1 MKAIDTKEKNSKL
14 SMLSIFGGCLFLL
27 FISMSLYLAY
37 LYYNSPS
44 PSSINKNDT
53 INLTLVAEP
62 VLASTGDIVSLQDSS
77 CKYYGE
83 LVDAKDE
90 FGGTR
95 GLYIQ
100 VNDKVCGNLKEEI
113 ALRSRTYDL
122 NTLIAIGE
130 KVSLY
135 RKKI

>member
-1 MKAIDTKEKNSKL
+1 MKAIDTKEKDSKL

-27 FISMSLYLAY
+27 FISISLYLAY

-77 CKYYGE
+77 CKYYGK
-83 LVDAKDE
+83 LVNAKDE

-100 VNDKVCGNLKEEI
+100 VNDKVCGDLKEEI

>member
-1 MKAIDTKEKNSKL
+1 MKAIDTKEKDSKL
-14 SMLSIFGGCLFLL
+14 SLLSIFGVGVFLL

-37 LYYNSPS
+37 LYYNSPT

-53 INLTLVAEP
+53 INLTLIAEP
-62 VLASTGDIVSLQDSS
+62 VLASTGDIVSLQDAR
-77 CKYYGE
+77 CKYYGK
-83 LVDAKDE
+83 LVNAKDE
-90 FGGTR
+90 FGGAR
-95 GLYIQ
+95 GLYFQ
-100 VNDKVCGNLKEEI
+100 VNDKVCGDLKEEV

-135 RKKI
+135 QK

>member
-1 MKAIDTKEKNSKL
+1 MKAIDTKEKDSKL
-14 SMLSIFGGCLFLL
+14 SLLSIFGVGVFLF

-53 INLTLVAEP
+53 INLTLIAEP
-62 VLASTGDIVSLQDSS
+62 VLASTGDIVSLQDAR
-77 CKYYGE
+77 CKYYGK
-83 LVDAKDE
+83 LVNAKDE
-90 FGGTR
+90 FGGAR
-95 GLYIQ
+95 GLYFQ
-100 VNDKVCGNLKEEI
+100 VNDKVCGDLKKEV

-135 RKKI
+135 QK

>member
-1 MKAIDTKEKNSKL
+1 MKAIDTNEKDSKL
-14 SMLSIFGGCLFLL
+14 SLLSIFGVGVFLL

-37 LYYNSPS
+37 LYYNSPT

-53 INLTLVAEP
+53 INLTLIAEP
-62 VLASTGDIVSLQDSS
+62 VLASTGDIVSLQDAR
-77 CKYYGE
+77 CKYYGK
-83 LVDAKDE
+83 LVNAKDE

-95 GLYIQ
+95 GLYFQ
-100 VNDKVCGNLKEEI
+100 VNDKVCGDLKEEV

-135 RKKI
+135 QK

>member
-1 MKAIDTKEKNSKL
+1 MKAIDTKEKDSKL
-14 SMLSIFGGCLFLL
+14 SLLSIFGVGVFLF

-37 LYYNSPS
+37 LYYNSPT

-53 INLTLVAEP
+53 INLTLIAEP
-62 VLASTGDIVSLQDSS
+62 VLASTGDIVSLQDAR
-77 CKYYGE
+77 CKYYGK
-83 LVDAKDE
+83 LVNAKDE
-90 FGGTR
+90 FGGAR
-95 GLYIQ
+95 GLYFQ
-100 VNDKVCGNLKEEI
+100 VNDKVCGDLKEEV

-135 RKKI
+135 QK

>member
-1 MKAIDTKEKNSKL
+1 MKAIDTKEKDSKL
-14 SMLSIFGGCLFLL
+14 SLLSIFGMGVFLL

-37 LYYNSPS
+37 LYYNSPT

-53 INLTLVAEP
+53 INLTLIAEP
-62 VLASTGDIVSLQDSS
+62 VLASTGDIVSLQDAR
-77 CKYYGE
+77 CKYYGK
-83 LVDAKDE
+83 LVTAKDE
-90 FGGTR
+90 FGGAR
-95 GLYIQ
+95 GLYFQ
-100 VNDKVCGNLKEEI
+100 VNDKVCGDLKEEV

-135 RKKI
+135 QK

>member
-1 MKAIDTKEKNSKL
+1 MKALDTKEKDSKL
-14 SMLSIFGGCLFLL
+14 SLLSIFGVGVFLL

-37 LYYNSPS
+37 LYYNSPT

-53 INLTLVAEP
+53 INLTLIAEP
-62 VLASTGDIVSLQDSS
+62 VLASTGDIVSLQDAR
-77 CKYYGE
+77 CKYYGK
-83 LVDAKDE
+83 LVNAKDE

-95 GLYIQ
+95 GLYFQ
-100 VNDKVCGNLKEEI
+100 VNDKVCGDLKEEV

-135 RKKI
+135 QK

>member
-1 MKAIDTKEKNSKL
+1 MKAIDTKEKDSTL
-14 SMLSIFGGCLFLL
+14 SLLSIFGVGVFLL

-37 LYYNSPS
+37 LYYNSPT

-53 INLTLVAEP
+53 INLTLIAEP
-62 VLASTGDIVSLQDSS
+62 VLASTGDIVSLQDAR
-77 CKYYGE
+77 CKYYGK
-83 LVDAKDE
+83 LVNAKDE
-90 FGGTR
+90 FGGAR
-95 GLYIQ
+95 GLYFQ
-100 VNDKVCGNLKEEI
+100 VNDKVCGDLKEEV

-135 RKKI
+135 QK

>member
-1 MKAIDTKEKNSKL
+1 MKAIDTKEKDSKL
-14 SMLSIFGGCLFLL
+14 SLLSIFGVGVFLL

-53 INLTLVAEP
+53 INLTLIAEP
-62 VLASTGDIVSLQDSS
+62 VLASTGDIVSLQDAR
-77 CKYYGE
+77 CKYYGK
-83 LVDAKDE
+83 LVNAKDE
-90 FGGTR
+90 FGGAR
-95 GLYIQ
+95 GLYFQ
-100 VNDKVCGNLKEEI
+100 VNDKVCGDLKEEV

-135 RKKI
+135 QK

>member
-1 MKAIDTKEKNSKL
+1 MKAIDTKEKDSKL
-14 SMLSIFGGCLFLL
+14 SLLSIFGVGVFLL

-37 LYYNSPS
+37 LYYNSPT

-53 INLTLVAEP
+53 INLTLIAEP
-62 VLASTGDIVSLQDSS
+62 VLASTGDIVSLQDAR
-77 CKYYGE
+77 CKYYGK
-83 LVDAKDE
+83 LVNAKDE
-90 FGGTR
+90 FGGVR
-95 GLYIQ
+95 GLYFQ
-100 VNDKVCGNLKEEI
+100 VNDKVCGDLKEEV

-135 RKKI
+135 QK

>member
-1 MKAIDTKEKNSKL
+1 MKAIDTKEKDSKL
-14 SMLSIFGGCLFLL
+14 SLLSIFGVGVFLL

-37 LYYNSPS
+37 LYYNSPT

-53 INLTLVAEP
+53 INLTLIAEP
-62 VLASTGDIVSLQDSS
+62 VLASTGDIVSLQDAR
-77 CKYYGE
+77 CKYYGK
-83 LVDAKDE
+83 LVNAKDE

-95 GLYIQ
+95 GLYFQ
-100 VNDKVCGNLKEEI
+100 VNDKVCGDLKEEV

-135 RKKI
+135 QK